1 MKPSIWTP
9 RSLRDKIKELNIEI
23 LHLDEVTIL
32 KGGSFRLKGRVV
44 TSDFVGGDT
53 GGESYAFFHLLL
65 SINLSELNERR
76 LIKYG
81 PRRKGGTSA
90 SSSLSPNSQSSATEA
105 PAVVL
110 AINLSRTA
118 KEKR

>member
-1 MKPSIWTP
+1 M
-9 RSLRDKIKELNIEI
+9 
-23 LHLDEVTIL
+23 
-32 KGGSFRLKGRVV
+32 

-65 SINLSELNERR
+65 SINFSELNKRE
-76 LIKYG
+76 LIKNG
-81 PRRKGGTSA
+81 LVRKGGTSA
-90 SSSLSPNSQSSATEA
+90 SISLSPNSQSSAMLA
-105 PAVVL
+105 PAVAL